1 VGEGA
6 IRVLIADGQAL
17 ARASYRALLEAQERI
32 TVVGEATGAKQTVTL
47 AGEARPDV
55 ALIDLELPDFDGVE
69 TVGQIVSQ
77 LVLARVAVMVLT
89 ASESDERVLSAL
101 QAGAVGVVLKE
112 AEPIELVR
120 AVQVLAGGQAL
131 LSRGVMR
138 CLLEAFASQPQP
150 RRPGPEQLRELTGR
164 EREVV
169 ALVAKGLNNEEI
181 AQHLVISKATVK
193 THVNRAMF
201 KLQARH
207 RAELVVLA
215 YETGLVLPGR
225 SRDSV
230 SRIADDQR
238 LALATSDA

>member
-1 VGEGA
+1 
-6 IRVLIADGQAL
+6 
-17 ARASYRALLEAQERI
+17 
-32 TVVGEATGAKQTVTL
+32 
-47 AGEARPDV
+47 
-55 ALIDLELPDFDGVE
+55 
-69 TVGQIVSQ
+69 
-77 LVLARVAVMVLT
+77 
-89 ASESDERVLSAL
+89 
-101 QAGAVGVVLKE
+101 
-112 AEPIELVR
+112 
-120 AVQVLAGGQAL
+120 
-131 LSRGVMR
+131 MR